1 MRDGGYNPCER
12 SEILTKLRFGLFPV
26 FFQLSSAYYQAGC
39 YWLSSNT
46 TLSTGLQR
54 LLSLLAIEEITI
66 NASKFVKG
74 NFPANNIKDLVSNT
88 AIKAALSTK
97 YGRLLQIQTFAYKN
111 SLDSCWS
118 PKDDYQLHIKVFVKV
133 FNLVIKQTTS
143 PEEFKLL
150 QPVNPFIEKTTPFH
164 SFKIGMSFHLSPLN

>member
-1 MRDGGYNPCER
+1 MEDR
-12 SEILTKLRFGLFPV
+12 ILVKDSKFSLNSPLGSYPS

-46 TLSTGLQR
+46 TLSTGLQK
-54 LLSLLAIEEITI
+54 LLSLLAIEERTI

-88 AIKAALSTK
+88 AIKQRCQQNTAACCRSK
-97 YGRLLQIQTFAYKN
+97 LLHKKT
-111 SLDSCWS
+111 LDSCWS
-118 PKDDYQLHIKVFVKV
+118 PKEDYQLHIKVFVKM

-150 QPVNPFIEKTTPFH
+150 QPVNPFIERATPVH
-164 SFKIGMSFHLSPLN
+164 SFRIGMSFNLSPLN